1 MTWNLNFLRNK
12 GFTLTELAIVLVIV
26 ALLIGGMLAPLS
38 AQRDL
43 QAVTETQKQLEE
55 IKAALTGFAVTNGRL
70 PRPAPT
76 LANGTERALPC
87 ADESEC
93 TGFIPWITLGVKK
106 TDAWN
111 KMIIYSVTPAFA
123 NSAFSLGAVG
133 SKKVQT
139 RDNVGNISYLIGGPA
154 CNSTTTPCAPAVIF
168 SFGKNNWGTTETGTP
183 IADGSTT
190 NTDEDTNAA
199 ANTIFFSR
207 DQSTVPTGGE
217 FDDIVIWI
225 APTILFNQMISARRL
240 P

>member
-1 MTWNLNFLRNK
+1 M
-12 GFTLTELAIVLVIV
+12 
-26 ALLIGGMLAPLS
+26 
-38 AQRDL
+38 
-43 QAVTETQKQLEE
+43 
-55 IKAALTGFAVTNGRL
+55 
-70 PRPAPT
+70 
-76 LANGTERALPC
+76 
-87 ADESEC
+87 
-93 TGFIPWITLGVKK
+93 
-106 TDAWN
+106 
-111 KMIIYSVTPAFA
+111 
-123 NSAFSLGAVG
+123 
-133 SKKVQT
+133 
-139 RDNVGNISYLIGGPA
+139 
-154 CNSTTTPCAPAVIF
+154 IF